1 MMCVCNHTMI
11 RKSLTIQERHEV
23 WIQENC
29 VNLSKFVRK
38 QIDQEIAMHTQSKK
52 TEEDKPLN
60 RASSELSTPER
71 LEAI

>member
-1 MMCVCNHTMI
+1 MVQITVTI
-11 RKSLTIQERHEV
+11 RPHQAK
-23 WIQENC
+23 WI
-29 VNLSKFVRK
+29 K
-38 QIDQEIAMHTQSKK
+38 QRCISPTKLVQKYLELEMAAQNASKK